1 MAESPA
7 HRFGQILGDV
17 LEAAIEPLLA
27 QFAREHDLYLDR
39 KGERPA
45 RSGKQVRW
53 ADSYGNSH
61 DLDYVF
67 ERNGT
72 DTEVGTPVAF
82 IEAAWRRYTKHSRN
96 KAQEL
101 QGAILPL
108 VETYKEA
115 APFIGAILA
124 GVFTTA
130 ALTQLRSLGFHI
142 VYFPNEEIIQAFAS
156 TGIDAKFDEDTPDS
170 EVLRKVRAWDKL
182 PRKRRVRVG
191 QLLLEL
197 RRQEIRQFMDALERM
212 VSRKV
217 SRIRILPLHGTPVE
231 WISVEDAVFFIEQYR
246 ETGAQTLLV
255 KYEVLVTYTNGDRI
269 EGQFSA
275 KGNAIQFVL
284 RAQH

>member
-1 MAESPA
+1 LAESPA

-142 VYFPNEEIIQAFAS
+142 VYFPYEEIIQAFAS

>member
-142 VYFPNEEIIQAFAS
+142 VYFPYEEIIQAFAS

-231 WISVEDAVFFIEQYR
+231 WISVEDAVSFIEQYR